1 MKKPSLGNQELDL
14 LIFITDKQHPITV
27 RQIIDEFG
35 ADRGLA
41 RTTIF
46 TMLDRLHK
54 KRYLSKV
61 EVKGLLHYSSEVKKE
76 DLLKNMIGD
85 FVEQRLKGSLS
96 PLVAYLADEVNL
108 SEAELRELKQLV
120 RELDRGRGTI
130 DSSKS

>member
-14 LIFITDKQHPITV
+14 LTFIAEKQQPISA

-54 KRYLSKV
+54 KNYLSKV
-61 EVKGLLHYSSEVKKE
+61 EIEGLLHYYSQVNKE
-76 DLLKNMIGD
+76 ELLKNMVGD
-85 FVEQRLKGSLS
+85 FVKQRLKGSLS
-96 PLVAYLADEVNL
+96 PLVAYLVEEVSLN
-108 SEAELRELKQLV
+108 EAELEELKQLV
-120 RELDRGRGTI
+120 RELDRGRRP
-130 DSSKS
+130 KSG